1 MQTGEITKKITFF
14 LALSLRFPTPFGGFL
29 GARKAHEACP
39 TKHENRPAAA
49 PPPTGAQRRGCKT
62 IPNGMQKVWF
72 CPAKGNL
79 LQGET
84 TPLCKYLT
92 HNALHGA
99 PQQAF
104 LRAAAA
110 YLHMKSSTRR
120 SPR

>member
-14 LALSLRFPTPFGGFL
+14 LALSLRFPTSFGGFL
-29 GARKAHEACP
+29 GARKACAACP
-39 TKHENRPAAA
+39 RKHENRPAVA
-49 PPPTGAQRRGCKT
+49 PPHTGAQPRGGKS

-72 CPAKGNL
+72 RLAKGYL
-79 LQGET
+79 LRGKT
-84 TPLCKYLT
+84 TPFCKFLT
-92 HNALHGA
+92 HNAVHSA
-99 PQQAF
+99 PLQAF

>member
-14 LALSLRFPTPFGGFL
+14 LALSLRFPTLFGGFL
-29 GARKAHEACP
+29 STCKVCAAWPR
-39 TKHENRPAAA
+39 KHEKRPAIA
-49 PPPTGAQRRGCKT
+49 PPQTGAKPQGSKT

-79 LQGET
+79 LQGKT
-84 TPLCKYLT
+84 TPFCKYLY
-92 HNALHGA
+92 HSMLHST
-99 PQQAF
+99 PQQTF

-110 YLHMKSSTRR
+110 YLHMKSSTRH